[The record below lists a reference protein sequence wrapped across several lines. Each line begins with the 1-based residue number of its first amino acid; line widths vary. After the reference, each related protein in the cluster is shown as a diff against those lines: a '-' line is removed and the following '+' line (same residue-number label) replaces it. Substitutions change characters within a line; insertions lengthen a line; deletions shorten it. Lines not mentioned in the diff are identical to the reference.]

1 LEEDLAPD
9 DSDDPPLISSGPRKA
24 LLEPLSLPIMLG
36 NSLASQSNSSAES
49 DSTDDRRGILLGVA
63 WVVGMLG
70 SLEGETG
77 ILDTG
82 TLAPGGDDDDGALA
96 PGDDDDDGALAP
108 GDDDDAG
115 NLGPGD
121 EDDDGTLTPGDDDDD
136 ALAPDPP
143 DLVE

>member
-9 DSDDPPLISSGPRKA
+9 DAPPIISSI
-24 LLEPLSLPIMLG
+24 LEPPSLPLVLG
-36 NSLASQSNSSAES
+36 NSFASQSNSSAES
-49 DSTDDRRGILLGVA
+49 RDSIEERRGILLGVVL
-63 WVVGMLG
+63 VVG

-77 ILDTG
+77 ILDAG
-82 TLAPGGDDDDGALA
+82 NLA

>member
-49 DSTDDRRGILLGVA
+49 DSTDDRRGILLGVV

-77 ILDTG
+77 ILDAG
-82 TLAPGGDDDDGALA
+82 TLAPGEDDDGALA
-96 PGDDDDDGALAP
+96 PGD
-108 GDDDDAG
+108 
-115 NLGPGD
+115 
-121 EDDDGTLTPGDDDDD
+121 EDDDG

-143 DLVE
+143 DLLE

>member
-1 LEEDLAPD
+1 
-9 DSDDPPLISSGPRKA
+9 
-24 LLEPLSLPIMLG
+24 ML
-36 NSLASQSNSSAES
+36 
-49 DSTDDRRGILLGVA
+49 V
-63 WVVGMLG
+63 WVVG

-77 ILDTG
+77 ILDAG
-82 TLAPGGDDDDGALA
+82 N
-96 PGDDDDDGALAP
+96 LAP